1 MKLTKRQYN
10 MSKGKKL
17 RKEEIIDFLKE
28 HKGEL
33 EERFGVTKIGLFGS
47 FSRNSENQ
55 TSDIDIAVELESEN
69 KFRTFFELKYYLEE
83 NFATQVDLG
92 IESTLKKEIKESIS
106 KDIIYV

>member
-1 MKLTKRQYN
+1 MKLTKRQYI

-17 RKEEIIDFLKE
+17 SKEKIIDFLKE
-28 HKGEL
+28 RKGEL
-33 EERFGVTKIGLFGS
+33 QERFGVTKIGLFGS
-47 FSRNSENQ
+47 FSRNSENKS
-55 TSDIDIAVELESEN
+55 SDIDIAVELESEN

-83 NFATQVDLG
+83 NFARQVDLG

>member
-47 FSRNSENQ
+47 FSRNSENK

>member
-1 MKLTKRQYN
+1 